1 LECADTASSAGSGGN
16 REAKGDNLTL
26 AELSKHLSIVKASL
40 RNVRFQFVEAEKTVN
55 VSDML
60 LAFSFFCRLQRCA
73 G

>member
-1 LECADTASSAGSGGN
+1 MKSIDRN

-26 AELSKHLSIVKASL
+26 AELSKQLSIVKASL

-60 LAFSFFCRLQRCA
+60 LVFSFFCRLQRCA